1 MRSLKRIVAAS
12 LTSIILLSSTIAAN
26 AETSQETINNSENKL
41 QQNAELINQKEA
53 EKSNV
58 SKELQNM
65 QNDLQSIENNMV
77 KNKEELAAVEQKM
90 NETTELIEQKKEEIV
105 VLEDKVHVRKGIMQE
120 RLVSL
125 QHSDQASFVIEVLVN
140 SENFTDLVQRA
151 TAVSTVLNADK
162 ELVNQQQ
169 QDLKQIEEEKLE
181 IVKQE
186 QLIKEQQDSLVTI
199 QADLEN
205 NLLKRQETLT
215 AVQEKYNT
223 ISSEISLAE
232 EEKAAIQQK
241 LTQAQESLKKEH
253 EEAKA
258 KAIAV
263 ANQKVQSS
271 EAVTVSN
278 EKAQST
284 KVATVSSPA
293 AQPSESATVSNQKT
307 DSNKDT
313 YASPDNKKEL
323 YVTAT
328 AYSHEESTSGITATG
343 YNIKENPNMKLIA
356 VDPSIIPLGSKV
368 WVEGYGEAIAGD
380 TGGAI
385 KGHKIDVLMPS
396 GSQARSWGR
405 KTVKVVILN

>member
-1 MRSLKRIVAAS
+1 MRSLKRIIAAS
-12 LTSIILLSSTIAAN
+12 LTSIILLSSTIVAN

-125 QHSDQASFVIEVLVN
+125 QHSDQASFIIEVLVN

-241 LTQAQESLKKEH
+241 LTQAQESLKKEQ

-258 KAIAV
+258 IAI
-263 ANQKVQSS
+263 ANQKVQSA
-271 EAVTVSN
+271 EVVTVSN

-284 KVATVSSPA
+284 KVATVNSPA
-293 AQPSESATVSNQKT
+293 AQPSEAATVSTQKT